1 MSPALT
7 AGLSRTAEGTPS
19 VHRYP
24 SLTART
30 GPFVGPIQA
39 LLFNGL
45 SQKDEVGQDCLGKE
59 DGRNAEVKLP
69 FLCLVVKEI
78 HAHKCADAATYD
90 GHPDE
95 GSLRYAPLPPAG
107 LPFVNP
113 EDQEGQDIDDDEIYE
128 QCSHGPPGVAPIKRE
143 FSA

>member
-7 AGLSRTAEGTPS
+7 AGLSRKAEGTPS

-113 EDQEGQDIDDDEIYE
+113 EDQEGQNIDDDEIYE
-128 QCSHGPPGVAPIKRE
+128 ECSHRHPGLLR
-143 FSA
+143 